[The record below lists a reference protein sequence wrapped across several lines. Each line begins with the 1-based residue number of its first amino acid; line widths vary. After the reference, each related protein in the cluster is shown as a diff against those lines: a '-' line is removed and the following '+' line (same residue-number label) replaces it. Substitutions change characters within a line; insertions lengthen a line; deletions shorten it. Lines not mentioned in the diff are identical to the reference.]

1 MAKQD
6 KLITYAYLREECDL
20 PQNLDDSDLE
30 KHIYSAQ
37 EMLRGDIGDGF
48 YQDFL
53 AAYLAGPLTGVYAT
67 LYNPYIKQFVAWKAN
82 EYWTVKANFLV
93 SRSGFRVHS
102 EENSVVATDTQ
113 MAEII
118 KDAKYKASYYKNLLL
133 DFLSNHSSEYPL
145 FDKCNSN
152 KSNGFGI
159 TVIKKKEFSP
169 DIYNRGGSFK
179 CCNG

>member
-20 PQNLDDSDLE
+20 PQNLDDSAVE
-30 KHIYSAQ
+30 RHIYAAQ
-37 EMLRGDIGDGF
+37 EMLRADIGDGF

-53 AAYLAGPLTGVYAT
+53 ANSIAGTLSIVYNS
-67 LYNPYIKQFVAWKAN
+67 LFNPYMKQFIAWKAN
-82 EYWTVKANFLV
+82 EYWTVKANFNMT
-93 SRSGFRVHS
+93 RAGFRVHS

-118 KDAKYKASYYKNLLL
+118 KDAKYKASFYKNLML
-133 DFLSNHSSEYPL
+133 DYLDNHSTDYPL
-145 FDKCNSN
+145 YNSCHSK

-159 TVIKKKEFSP
+159 TVIRKKESEP

-179 CCNG
+179 CCRG

>member
-20 PQNLDDSDLE
+20 PMNLDDSELE

-53 AAYLAGPLTGVYAT
+53 TNYRANTLSSAYTS
-67 LYNPYIKQFVAWKAN
+67 LYSPYIKQFIAWKAA
-82 EYWTVKANFLV
+82 EYWTVKANFKV
-93 SRSGFRVHS
+93 TRAGFRVHN
-102 EENSVVATDTQ
+102 EENSDTATDLQ

-118 KDAKYKASYYKNLLL
+118 KDAKYKASYYKNLLIGYL
-133 DFLSNHSSEYPL
+133 DNHSTDYALYDSCGT
-145 FDKCNSN
+145 K

-159 TVIKKKEFSP
+159 SVVKRKPDHS
-169 DIYNRGGSFK
+169 DIYNTGGHSR
-179 CCNG
+179 CCKG

>member
-20 PQNLDDSDLE
+20 PQNLDDSELE
-30 KHIYSAQ
+30 KHIYAAQ
-37 EMLRGDIGDGF
+37 EMLRADIGDGF

-53 AAYLAGPLTGVYAT
+53 SNYLADTLSTVYNSV
-67 LYNPYIKQFVAWKAN
+67 YSPYIKQFVAWKAA
-82 EYWTVKANFLV
+82 EYWTVKANFKV
-93 SRSGFRVHS
+93 TRAGFRVHS

-118 KDAKYKASYYKNLLL
+118 KDAKYKASFYKNLLIDYL
-133 DFLSNHSSEYPL
+133 DNHSESYPL
-145 FDKCNSN
+145 YNRCGSK

-159 TVIKKKEFSP
+159 TVVKKKEFQP
-169 DIYNRGGSFK
+169 DIYNNGGSFK